1 MPLCSKFTSLI
12 LIGFA
17 AILSCAAQQSIASYA
32 IGSVYGT
39 TPYVS
44 ISIPGANTA
53 SIGINEYN
61 VAHFDD
67 QQTRIVSFNR
77 KGIGSITKTT
87 SLEKSVFKVILNDS
101 KWDVV
106 EVAFADAPGAIASEI
121 NKELARRST
130 SYSSNGNGSVL
141 ISTGIPA
148 RKSTVLILEN
158 DSLDASC
165 SAIAQVVKGALVDQF
180 ELLERAELEG
190 LIDEQ
195 KLSMS
200 GLVSEEESIEAGRI
214 LGAQFAS
221 RLSCT
226 GLDGQYL
233 VTLEFI
239 NCETSAI
246 EGVLTVS
253 AANIAGVAQL
263 IQGELQSN

>member
-1 MPLCSKFTSLI
+1 MPLSSKFISLL

-17 AILSCAAQQSIASYA
+17 AIQSCAAQQSVASYA
-32 IGSVYGT
+32 VGSVYGT

-67 QQTRIVSFNR
+67 QQRRTVTFNR
-77 KGIGSITKTT
+77 KGMGSITRTA
-87 SLEKSVFKVILNDS
+87 SLEKSVFKVILKDS
-101 KWDVV
+101 RWDVV
-106 EVAFADAPGAIASEI
+106 EVTYTDAPSAIVSEI
-121 NKELARRST
+121 EQELAKRTT
-130 SYSSNGNGSVL
+130 SKSSDVNGSVL
-141 ISTGIPA
+141 ISTGIPS
-148 RKSTVLILEN
+148 KESTVLVLEN
-158 DSLDASC
+158 DGLDASC
-165 SAIAQVVKGALVDQF
+165 SAIAQVVKGALVGRF
-180 ELLERAELEG
+180 ELLERGELAG
-190 LIDEQ
+190 LVEEQ

-226 GLDGQYL
+226 RLDGQYL

-253 AANIAGVAQL
+253 AANVAGVAQL
-263 IQGELQSN
+263 IQGELSVH

>member
-1 MPLCSKFTSLI
+1 MPLSSKFISLL

-17 AILSCAAQQSIASYA
+17 AIQNSDAQQSIASYA
-32 IGSVYGT
+32 VGSVYGT

-44 ISIPGANTA
+44 FSILGVNTA

-61 VAHFDD
+61 VVHFDD
-67 QQTRIVSFNR
+67 QQRRTVTFNR
-77 KGIGSITKTT
+77 KGLGSITRTA
-87 SLEKSVFKVILNDS
+87 SLEKSVFKVILRDS
-101 KWDVV
+101 RWDVV
-106 EVAFADAPGAIASEI
+106 EVAFTDAPSAIASEI
-121 NKELARRST
+121 EQKWAKRST
-130 SYSSNGNGSVL
+130 SNPSASNGSVL
-141 ISTGIPA
+141 ISTGIPS
-148 RKSTVLILEN
+148 KESTVLVLEN
-158 DSLDASC
+158 DELNASC
-165 SAIAQVVKGALVDQF
+165 SAIAQLVKGALVGRF
-180 ELLERAELEG
+180 ELLERAELAG
-190 LIDEQ
+190 LVDEQ

-263 IQGELQSN
+263 IQGELQDN

>member
-1 MPLCSKFTSLI
+1 MPWASKFISILLI
-12 LIGFA
+12 AFA
-17 AILSCAAQQSIASYA
+17 AIQSCEAQQSIASFA
-32 IGSVYGT
+32 VGSVYGT

-61 VAHFDD
+61 MAHFDD
-67 QQTRIVSFNR
+67 QQRRVVTFKR
-77 KGIGSITKTT
+77 KGIGSITRTA
-87 SLEKSVFKVILNDS
+87 SHEKSVFKVILRDL

-106 EVAFADAPGAIASEI
+106 EVAYADAPSAIASEI
-121 NKELARRST
+121 DRELAKRSN
-130 SYSSNGNGSVL
+130 SNSSDRNGSVI
-141 ISTGIPA
+141 ISSHIPSK
-148 RKSTVLILEN
+148 KSTVLFLEN
-158 DSLDASC
+158 DGLDASC
-165 SAIAQVVKGALVDQF
+165 SAIAQVVKGALVGQF
-180 ELLERAELEG
+180 ELLERGELAG
-190 LIDEQ
+190 LIEEQ

-200 GLVSEEESIEAGRI
+200 GLVPEEESIKAGRI

-263 IQGELQSN
+263 IQGEFQSN